1 MFKDETLNAT
11 TFTPAKIEFTEPIAT
26 YISSNNERI
35 PLTDER
41 VLVLV
46 PAMNDI
52 TSRLFASAFRSCG
65 INSVALDIHTAEA
78 MKYGRSTASGK
89 ECLPII
95 LMAGN
100 LLHYIK
106 HQWDGKKHLVYFQ
119 VQGAG
124 NCRLGQYPV
133 FLSQMIEQLQLQNV
147 TQMVLMNEDGF
158 AGLGN
163 DWALRGIQALIIS
176 DVLEDIRS
184 GIMANAINSDDGM
197 NIFDAELTKLE
208 KEFANKPKEIYNL
221 VEQFATTIKEKV
233 PAKTTPANFKQIA
246 MIGEIFC
253 RKDVFA
259 HKWLNKYFAESGFTL
274 KIAYISEW
282 IAYID
287 YLISI
292 DLLESDKSITK
303 KFERML
309 RNFFMKDTE
318 KKIKK
323 ALSKSGYYEFE
334 RMNVEPALSHSK
346 HIVPLE
352 YKGEPGLTLGIALN
366 DCFEKYCGII
376 NFGPFGCMPTR
387 FAEAV
392 SVPEMKVKFKN
403 IAKQKN
409 NPKYIPNPNFDADM
423 DIPFL
428 TIESDGNPFSQ
439 LIEARLETFI
449 MQANRVYEKMC
460 SKNHINI

>member
-1 MFKDETLNAT
+1 MNNNSNSKENSLKEFQKAS
-11 TFTPAKIEFTEPIAT
+11 IEFTDPIAT
-26 YISSNNERI
+26 YISSDGERI
-35 PLTDER
+35 LLNDDR
-41 VLVLV
+41 ILVLI
-46 PAMNDI
+46 PAMSDLAN
-52 TSRLFASAFRSCG
+52 RLFAAAFESCG
-65 INSVALDIHTAEA
+65 INSVALKTHTAEA
-78 MKYGRSTASGK
+78 MKFGRANASGK

-100 LLHYIK
+100 LLDYMK
-106 HQWDGKKHLVYFQ
+106 NDWDGKKHLVYFQ

-133 FLSQMIEQLQLQNV
+133 FLDQMIETRKLRNV

-158 AGLGN
+158 AGLGS
-163 DWALRGIQALIIS
+163 DWSLRAAQAIIAS

-184 GIMANAINSDDGM
+184 GIMAYSADSKEGM
-197 NIFDAELTKLE
+197 EIFEREFSILVE
-208 KEFANKPKEIYNL
+208 KFAKKPKDIYKHLEN
-221 VEQFATTIKEKV
+221 FAKTIKKE
-233 PAKTTPANFKQIA
+233 TPPTANSKDFKAIA

-253 RKDVFA
+253 RKDAFA
-259 HKWLNKYFAESGFTL
+259 HKWLNSYFAEQGFVL

-309 RNFFMKDTE
+309 RNFFMKDAE

-323 ALSKSGYYEFE
+323 ALAKSGYYDFE

-366 DCFEKYCGII
+366 DSFEKYCGII

-392 SVPEMKVKFKN
+392 TVPEMKVKNK
-403 IAKQKN
+403 ILAKQLN
-409 NPKYIPNPNFDADM
+409 NPKYKIDNRFDPEM

-428 TIESDGNPFSQ
+428 TIESDGNPYSQ
-439 LIEARLETFI
+439 LIESRLETFI
-449 MQANRVYEKMC
+449 LQANRVWKLMQG
-460 SKNHINI
+460 

>member
-1 MFKDETLNAT
+1 MFRDKIFIEK

-26 YISSNNERI
+26 YISSNGECI
-35 PLTDER
+35 PLTDKR
-41 VLVLV
+41 VLVLI

-65 INSVALDIHTAEA
+65 INSVALDIHTSETL
-78 MKYGRSTASGK
+78 KYGRANASGK

-100 LLHYIK
+100 LLYYIK
-106 HQWDGKKHLVYFQ
+106 NQWDGKKHLVYFQ

-133 FLSQMIEQLQLQNV
+133 FLSQMIEQLKLPNV

-163 DWALRGIQALIIS
+163 EWSLRAVQALIIS

-184 GIMANAINSDDGM
+184 GIMAYAVDSENGIE
-197 NIFDAELTKLE
+197 IFDEEFNKLE
-208 KEFANKPKEIYNL
+208 NDFANNPKEIYNL
-221 VEQFATTIKEKV
+221 IEKFALSIKNRV
-233 PAKTTPANFKQIA
+233 SAKDIPANFKQIA

-259 HKWLNKYFAESGFTL
+259 HKWLNKYFAENGFVL

-282 IAYID
+282 ITYID

-292 DLLESDKSITK
+292 DLLESDKSINK
-303 KFERML
+303 RFERML
-309 RNFFMKDTE
+309 RNFFMKDAE

-323 ALSKSGYYEFE
+323 TLAKSGYYDFE

-346 HIVPLE
+346 HIIPLE

-366 DCFEKYCGII
+366 DSFEKYCGII

-387 FAEAV
+387 FAEAIC
-392 SVPEMKVKFKN
+392 VPEMKVKYKN
-403 IAKQKN
+403 IAKKKN
-409 NPKYIPNPNFDADM
+409 NPKYVANHNLDNEM

-449 MQANRVYEKMC
+449 MQANRAFEKTKTKC
-460 SKNHINI
+460 

>member
-1 MFKDETLNAT
+1 MFKEETSNIN
-11 TFTPAKIEFTEPIAT
+11 TFDFAKIEFTDPIAT

-35 PLTDER
+35 PINDER
-41 VLVLV
+41 VLVLI

-52 TSRLFASAFRSCG
+52 TSRLFASAFKSCG

-78 MKYGRSTASGK
+78 MKYGRGVANGK

-106 HQWDGKKHLVYFQ
+106 NNWDGKKHLVHFQ

-133 FLSQMIEQLQLQNV
+133 FLSQMLERLKLKNV
-147 TQMVLMNEDGF
+147 ANMVLMNEDGF

-163 DWALRGIQALIIS
+163 DWSLRAVQGLIIS

-184 GIMANAINSDDGM
+184 GIMANAINSEYGM
-197 NIFDAELTKLE
+197 EVFNNELTKLE
-208 KEFANKPKEIYNL
+208 NDFANKPKEIYNL
-221 VEQFATTIKEKV
+221 VEQFAITIKNKV
-233 PAKTTPANFKQIA
+233 PAKTTPQNFKQIA

-259 HKWLNKYFAESGFTL
+259 HKWLNKYFAEKGFTL

-292 DLLESDKSITK
+292 DLLESDKSIVK

-366 DCFEKYCGII
+366 DCPEKYCGII

-392 SVPEMKVKFKN
+392 SVPEMKIKYKN
-403 IAKQKN
+403 IAKKKN
-409 NPKYIPNPNFDADM
+409 NPKYVPHPNFDDEM

-449 MQANRVYEKMC
+449 MQANRVFEKV
-460 SKNHINI
+460 K

>member
-1 MFKDETLNAT
+1 MNQEFRKAE
-11 TFTPAKIEFTEPIAT
+11 IEFTEPVAT
-26 YISSNNERI
+26 YISSDGERI
-35 PLTDER
+35 LLNDDR
-41 VLVLV
+41 ILVLV
-46 PAMNDI
+46 PAMNDLANC
-52 TSRLFASAFRSCG
+52 LFAAAFESCG
-65 INSVALDIHTAEA
+65 INAVALKTHSAEA
-78 MKYGRSTASGK
+78 MQLGRANASGK

-100 LLHYIK
+100 LLDYMENE
-106 HQWDGKKHLVYFQ
+106 WDGKKHLVYFQ

-133 FLSQMIEQLQLQNV
+133 FLDQMIEARKLQNV

-158 AGLGN
+158 AGLGS
-163 DWALRGIQALIIS
+163 DWAFRAAQAIIAS

-184 GIMANAINSDDGM
+184 GIMAYSAIGEQGM
-197 NIFDAELTKLE
+197 EIFDR
-208 KEFANKPKEIYNL
+208 EFAQLVQKFAAKPKEIYKHL
-221 VEQFATTIKEKV
+221 EDFALAISKEIPATTDIK
-233 PAKTTPANFKQIA
+233 NFKSIA

-253 RKDVFA
+253 RKDAFA
-259 HKWLNKYFAESGFTL
+259 HKWLNSYFAERGFAL

-309 RNFFMKDTE
+309 RNFFMKDAE

-323 ALSKSGYYEFE
+323 ALAKSGYYEYE
-334 RMNVEPALSHSK
+334 RMNVEPPLSHSK

-366 DCFEKYCGII
+366 DSFEKYCGII

-387 FAEAV
+387 VAEAV
-392 SVPEMKVKFKN
+392 AVPEMKVKYKVA
-403 IAKQKN
+403 AKQLN
-409 NPKYIPNPNFDADM
+409 NPKYRIDERFDLDM

-428 TIESDGNPFSQ
+428 TIESDGNPYSQ
-439 LIEARLETFI
+439 LIEARLETFVL
-449 MQANRVYEKMC
+449 QANRAWQIMQQA
-460 SKNHINI
+460 

>member
-1 MFKDETLNAT
+1 MRHNKTYSKEKFQKAS
-11 TFTPAKIEFTEPIAT
+11 IEFTDPIAT
-26 YISSNNERI
+26 YISSDGERI
-35 PLTDER
+35 LLNDER
-41 VLVLV
+41 ILVLI
-46 PAMNDI
+46 PAMSDLAN
-52 TSRLFASAFRSCG
+52 RLFAAAFESCG
-65 INSVALDIHTAEA
+65 INSVALKTHTAEA
-78 MKYGRSTASGK
+78 MKFGRANASGK
-89 ECLPII
+89 ECFPII

-100 LLHYIK
+100 LLDYMK
-106 HQWDGKKHLVYFQ
+106 NDWDGKKHLVYFQ

-133 FLSQMIEQLQLQNV
+133 FLDQMIETRKLRNV

-158 AGLGN
+158 AGLGS
-163 DWALRGIQALIIS
+163 DWSLRAAQAIIAS

-184 GIMANAINSDDGM
+184 GIMAYSADSKEGM
-197 NIFDAELTKLE
+197 EIFEREFSILVE
-208 KEFANKPKEIYNL
+208 KFAKKPKDIYKHLEN
-221 VEQFATTIKEKV
+221 FAKTIKKE
-233 PAKTTPANFKQIA
+233 TPPTANSKDFKAIA

-253 RKDVFA
+253 RKDAFA
-259 HKWLNKYFAESGFTL
+259 HKWLNSYFAEQGFVL

-309 RNFFMKDTE
+309 RNFFMKDAE

-323 ALSKSGYYEFE
+323 ALAKSGYYDFE

-366 DCFEKYCGII
+366 DSFEKYCGII

-392 SVPEMKVKFKN
+392 TVPEMKVKNK
-403 IAKQKN
+403 ILAKQLN
-409 NPKYIPNPNFDADM
+409 NPKYKIDNRFDPEM

-428 TIESDGNPFSQ
+428 TIESDGNPYSQ
-439 LIEARLETFI
+439 LIESRLETFI
-449 MQANRVYEKMC
+449 LQANRVWKLMQG
-460 SKNHINI
+460 

>member
-1 MFKDETLNAT
+1 MFKDEISNIT
-11 TFTPAKIEFTEPIAT
+11 TFNPAQIEFTEPIAT
-26 YISSNNERI
+26 YISSDKERI
-35 PLTDER
+35 PLNDER
-41 VLVLV
+41 VLVLI

-52 TSRLFASAFRSCG
+52 TSRLFASAFKSCG
-65 INSVALDIHTAEA
+65 IDSVALDIHTAEA
-78 MKYGRSTASGK
+78 MKYGRTVASGK

-100 LLHYIK
+100 LLHYMK
-106 HQWDGKKHLVYFQ
+106 NNWDGKKHLVYFQ

-133 FLSQMIEQLQLQNV
+133 FLSQMIEHLKLKNV
-147 TQMVLMNEDGF
+147 ATMVLMNEDGF

-163 DWALRGIQALIIS
+163 DWSLRAIQSVIIS

-184 GIMANAINSDDGM
+184 GIMANAIDSKAGM
-197 NIFDAELTKLE
+197 KVFDNELTKLE
-208 KEFANKPKEIYNL
+208 NDFANKPKEVYSL
-221 VEQFATTIKEKV
+221 VERFAIAIHNNA
-233 PAKTTPANFKQIA
+233 PAKTIPKNFKQIA

-259 HKWLNKYFAESGFTL
+259 HKWLNKYFAENGFTL

-292 DLLESDKSITK
+292 DLLESDKSIMK

-323 ALSKSGYYEFE
+323 ALSKSGYYDFE

-366 DCFEKYCGII
+366 DCPEKYCGII

-392 SVPEMKVKFKN
+392 SVPEMKFKYKH
-403 IAKQKN
+403 IAKKKN
-409 NPKYIPNPNFDADM
+409 NPKYISNSNFDDEM

-439 LIEARLETFI
+439 LIEARLETFM
-449 MQANRVYEKMC
+449 MQANRIFEKM
-460 SKNHINI
+460 K

>member
-1 MFKDETLNAT
+1 
-11 TFTPAKIEFTEPIAT
+11 
-26 YISSNNERI
+26 
-35 PLTDER
+35 
-41 VLVLV
+41 
-46 PAMNDI
+46 
-52 TSRLFASAFRSCG
+52 
-65 INSVALDIHTAEA
+65 
-78 MKYGRSTASGK
+78 
-89 ECLPII
+89 
-95 LMAGN
+95 
-100 LLHYIK
+100 
-106 HQWDGKKHLVYFQ
+106 

-133 FLSQMIEQLQLQNV
+133 FLLQMIEQLKLQNV
-147 TQMVLMNEDGF
+147 TQMILMNEDGF

-163 DWALRGIQALIIS
+163 DWALRAIQALITS
-176 DVLEDIRS
+176 DVLEDIRA
-184 GIMANAINSDDGM
+184 GIMANAIDSKTGM
-197 NIFDAELTKLE
+197 SVFDSELIKLE
-208 KEFANKPKEIYNL
+208 NEFARYPKEIYNL
-221 VEQFATTIKEKV
+221 VEKFAIVIKNKV
-233 PAKTTPANFKQIA
+233 PAKTTPAKFKQIA

-259 HKWLNKYFAESGFTL
+259 HKWLNKYFAENGFTL

-309 RNFFMKDTE
+309 RNFFMKDAE

-323 ALSKSGYYEFE
+323 ALAKSGYYEFE

-346 HIVPLE
+346 HIIPLE
-352 YKGEPGLTLGIALN
+352 YKGEPGLTLGITLN
-366 DCFEKYCGII
+366 DCLEKYCGII

-403 IAKQKN
+403 AAKKKN
-409 NPKYIPNPNFDADM
+409 NPKYIPNPNFDDEM

-439 LIEARLETFI
+439 LVEARLETFI
-449 MQANRVYEKMC
+449 MQANRIFEKM
-460 SKNHINI
+460 KK

>member
-1 MFKDETLNAT
+1 MNN
-11 TFTPAKIEFTEPIAT
+11 FTPAKIEFTDPIAT
-26 YISSNNERI
+26 YISSEGSRMQI
-35 PLTDER
+35 TDDN
-41 VLVLV
+41 VLVLI
-46 PAMNDI
+46 PAMSDI

-65 INSVALDIHTAEA
+65 INSFSLDIHSSVA
-78 MKYGRSTASGK
+78 MKYGRSVANGK

-100 LLHYIK
+100 LLHYMK
-106 HQWDGKKHLVYFQ
+106 NNWDGKKHLVYFQ

-133 FLSQMIEQLQLQNV
+133 FLSQMIEQLELQNV
-147 TQMVLMNEDGF
+147 AQMVLMNEDGF

-163 DWALRGIQALIIS
+163 DWSLRAIQAIIIS

-184 GIMANAINSDDGM
+184 GIMANAFDGDAGLEV
-197 NIFDAELTKLE
+197 FDNELAILE
-208 KEFANKPKEIYNL
+208 SGFASSPKNIYNL
-221 VEQFATTIKEKV
+221 LEDFSISIKNKV
-233 PAKTTPANFKQIA
+233 PAKTTVSNFKQIA
-246 MIGEIFC
+246 MVGEIFC
-253 RKDVFA
+253 RKDAFA
-259 HKWLNKYFAESGFTL
+259 HKWLNKYFAESGFVL

-309 RNFFMKDTE
+309 RNFFMKDIE

-366 DCFEKYCGII
+366 DSFDKYCGII

-392 SVPEMKVKFKN
+392 TTPEMKIKFKN
-403 IAKQKN
+403 IAKKKN
-409 NPKYIPNPNFDADM
+409 NYKYAANPSLDEEL

-439 LIEARLETFI
+439 LIEARLETFV
-449 MQANRVYEKMC
+449 MQANRTFEKMKKYC
-460 SKNHINI
+460 